1 MKIIFQPRDNEG
13 GGKFGRGTITR
24 VYQMNERMKVRIE
37 LTANHMGH
45 FEFRLCPQNN
55 PLVPASQTCLDRYLL
70 EQSNGEGSEFYPGP
84 GNRVFQVW
92 LQLPANLTCTQCVL
106 QWRYFA
112 ANNWGEFGVPDT
124 NRQSGMRFR
133 KPLAH
138 EFHITWLINSG

>member
-24 VYQMNERMKVRIE
+24 VYQMNERMKVKIE

-55 PLVPASQTCLDRYLL
+55 PLVPASQTCLDRNLL
-70 EQSNGEGSEFYPGP
+70 EQTNGEGAEYYPGP

-92 LQLPANLTCTQCVL
+92 LRLPANLTCTQCVL

-112 ANNWGEFGVPDT
+112 ANNWGELSPSSLRLPTETEIQMVTG
-124 NRQSGMRFR
+124 
-133 KPLAH
+133 A
-138 EFHITWLINSG
+138 

>member
-1 MKIIFQPRDNEG
+1 
-13 GGKFGRGTITR
+13 
-24 VYQMNERMKVRIE
+24 MKVRIE

-70 EQSNGEGSEFYPGP
+70 QQINGEGGEFYPGP

-92 LQLPANLTCTQCVL
+92 LQLPANLTCTQCVF

-112 ANNWGEFGVPDT
+112 ANNWGELSLSANKHKPNGHSS
-124 NRQSGMRFR
+124 RRFR
-133 KPLAH
+133 VQL
-138 EFHITWLINSG
+138 ENLTLVY